1 MLDYIKDRLKEV
13 SSWQGIVAIIA
24 AIVMYFTPD
33 EIDRII
39 VMVLSYFGITQIF
52 KVEKQ

>member
-1 MLDYIKDRLKEV
+1 MLNYIKDRFSEV
-13 SSWQGIVAIIA
+13 SSWQGIVAILA

-39 VMVLSYFGITQIF
+39 MMVLSYFGITQFF
-52 KVEKQ
+52 KVEKE